1 MVRTEG
7 HRSNVDKGTMDT
19 YSNQSINQSIEQS
32 VFILHKLHIF
42 YNNYRFIR
50 VFMGRR
56 AGAVVRAL
64 ASHRCGL
71 GSILILDHMWA
82 KFVVVFSLLQEVFF
96 PGYSGFPLSSKPAL
110 LNSNSTRN
118 ARTLNT

>member
-1 MVRTEG
+1 
-7 HRSNVDKGTMDT
+7 
-19 YSNQSINQSIEQS
+19 
-32 VFILHKLHIF
+32 
-42 YNNYRFIR
+42 
-50 VFMGRR
+50 MGRR

-71 GSILILDHMWA
+71 GSILISDHMWA

-96 PGYSGFPLSSKPAL
+96 AGYSGFPLSSKPAL
-110 LNSNSTRN
+110 LNSNLTRN

>member
-7 HRSNVDKGTMDT
+7 HRDNVDKGTMDT

-32 VFILHKLHIF
+32 VFILHKLHTF

-56 AGAVVRAL
+56 AGPMVRAL
-64 ASHRCGL
+64 ASHRCGS
-71 GSILILDHMWA
+71 GSILISDHMWA
-82 KFVVVFSLLQEVFF
+82 KFVVSFFSAPRGFF
-96 PGYSGFPLSSKPAL
+96 S
-110 LNSNSTRN
+110 RN
-118 ARTLNT
+118 ARALNT